1 MKSAAAALAVAAAVV
16 GPAAAAK
23 DFFGRVARQGT
34 VGLGQEQ
41 YAPVTCAYA
50 CRSSIAGWI
59 LDCPDADHHHGHGHG
74 DTGGMMMM
82 AMPSPACYASNH
94 PFLTSLAWCIK
105 TRCNQDIPISLLE
118 RYWEMNVAGR
128 MDVQPLPKYSYQ
140 DALARITTPPTTV
153 HNSSLVLNGT
163 ELVSDFFY
171 SMVYGS
177 LEGIEINISLCN
189 QYT

>member
-1 MKSAAAALAVAAAVV
+1 MRTAAAILAVAAVAV
-16 GPAAAAK
+16 GPAAGAK
-23 DFFGRVARQGT
+23 DFVARIARQGT

-41 YAPVTCAYA
+41 YAPVTCAYS
-50 CRSSIAGWI
+50 CRNSISGWM
-59 LDCPDADHHHGHGHG
+59 LDCPDAEHHHGGG
-74 DTGGMMMM
+74 GGMMM
-82 AMPSPACYASNH
+82 AHTSPACFASND

-105 TRCNQDIPISLLE
+105 THCPDTIPISLLE

-128 MDVQPLPKYSYQ
+128 KDDQPLPKYSYQ
-140 DALARITTPPTTV
+140 DALARITTPPTEV
-153 HNSSLVLNGT
+153 HNSSFVLNQT
-163 ELVSDFFY
+163 ELVSEFFY

>member
-1 MKSAAAALAVAAAVV
+1 MKTATAILGLAAAGI
-16 GPAAAAK
+16 GPAAGAK
-23 DFFGRVARQGT
+23 DFFARVSRQGT

-50 CRSSIAGWI
+50 CRGSIAGWM
-59 LDCPDADHHHGHGHG
+59 LDCPDAAHHHHERRA
-74 DTGGMMMM
+74 MM
-82 AMPSPACYASNH
+82 AMAPPSPACYASND

-105 TRCNQDIPISLLE
+105 THCPADLPVSLLE
-118 RYWEMNVAGR
+118 RYWEANVAGR
-128 MDVQPLPKYSYQ
+128 MEDQPRPKYSYQ
-140 DALARITTPPTTV
+140 DALARITAPPTTV
-153 HNSSLVLNGT
+153 YNSSLHVNLNGT
-163 ELVSDFFY
+163 QLVSEFFY